1 QLIESLSASNRDRSI
16 VEKHRQPLSTIPPPH
31 FLICAEDEPSRR
43 RLRLVELSFPLPQ
56 RRRTPRH
63 RDIHHRAHEPEEG
76 GPDQRAGPARSYP
89 HFGHLPRRWRRRCW
103 CWSQSGQSQVR
114 PTTNAAIA
122 MTNTP
127 SATEV
132 LRSADLLGS
141 VLRGES
147 SATPSAT
154 TASNPTTSGWP

>member
-1 QLIESLSASNRDRSI
+1 
-16 VEKHRQPLSTIPPPH
+16 
-31 FLICAEDEPSRR
+31 
-43 RLRLVELSFPLPQ
+43 
-56 RRRTPRH
+56 
-63 RDIHHRAHEPEEG
+63 RDIHHRAHEQEEG
-76 GPDQRAGPARSYP
+76 DQDQRAAPALHRVAPHSGQGAAASASPARSYP

-154 TASNPTTSGWP
+154 TASNPTTSGWPNHRIRLLRVMR